1 MGLFD
6 GGEEHPHSKIRRY
19 IITIVAFVVV
29 AFLSLYLFTDLRF
42 YKQKRVA
49 KAFLEDV
56 AAGNLQQAYN
66 MWSHGS
72 DYSYKDFLDDWGDS
86 GYYGPVKS
94 YHIDGIKD
102 RGSGVVVV
110 VELSPF
116 QPFPGDRDVEKHS
129 KTKEARLWVQF
140 KENTVTE
147 APP

>member
-1 MGLFD
+1 MGLLD
-6 GGEEHPHSKIRRY
+6 GGEEHPHSKLRRY
-19 IITIVAFVVV
+19 IITVV
-29 AFLSLYLFTDLRF
+29 AFIVAVSLFCWYTLR
-42 YKQKRVA
+42 YHHQEKIA
-49 KAFLEDV
+49 ETFLNDV
-56 AAGNLQQAYN
+56 VAGNMQQAFS
-66 MWSHGS
+66 MWSHGP
-72 DYSYKDFLDDWGDS
+72 DYSFKDFMDDWGDN

-116 QPFPGDRDVEKHS
+116 QPFPGDRDIAKHS

-140 KENTVTE
+140 KENNVTE

>member
-1 MGLFD
+1 VGLFD

-19 IITIVAFVVV
+19 IITAVAFVVV
-29 AFLSLYLFTDLRF
+29 VALFCWWNLRF
-42 YKQKRVA
+42 HHQEKLVES
-49 KAFLEDV
+49 FLNDV
-56 AAGNLQQAYN
+56 AAGNLQPAFA
-66 MWSHGS
+66 MWGHS
-72 DYSYKDFLDDWGDS
+72 DDYTYKDFLDDWGDS

-94 YHIDGIKD
+94 FHIDGIKD

-116 QPFPGDRDVEKHS
+116 APFPGDRDIEKHS

>member
-6 GGEEHPHSKIRRY
+6 SGEEHPHSKIRRY
-19 IITIVAFVVV
+19 IITALAFVVAV
-29 AFLSLYLFTDLRF
+29 ALFCWYTLRYHHEEKTVETFLNY
-42 YKQKRVA
+42 V
-49 KAFLEDV
+49 V
-56 AAGNLQQAYN
+56 AGNLQQAYT
-66 MWSHGS
+66 MWSHSS
-72 DYSYKDFLDDWGDS
+72 DYDYKDFLDDWGDN

-116 QPFPGDRDVEKHS
+116 SPFPGDRDIEKHS
-129 KTKEARLWVQF
+129 KTKPARLWVQF
-140 KENTVTE
+140 KENSVTE